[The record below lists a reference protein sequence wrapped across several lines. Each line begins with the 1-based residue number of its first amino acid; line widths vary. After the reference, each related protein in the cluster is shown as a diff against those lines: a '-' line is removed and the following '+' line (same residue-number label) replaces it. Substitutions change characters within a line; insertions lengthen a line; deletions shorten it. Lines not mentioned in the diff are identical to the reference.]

1 MTGTAMDD
9 LTGELRDL
17 LTRDGLYIAAN
28 LLFVQNDDRLN
39 IQIMAATSDSLGVLL
54 ATLSDPG
61 ELDDPGSLSR
71 RIAPGDVGVVPGKWT
86 YGLHAGR
93 YPTSDRGL
101 WLQVTVSMPAGDLPA
116 VVSRL
121 ADRR

>member
-39 IQIMAATSDSLGVLL
+39 IQITA
-54 ATLSDPG
+54 
-61 ELDDPGSLSR
+61 
-71 RIAPGDVGVVPGKWT
+71 
-86 YGLHAGR
+86 
-93 YPTSDRGL
+93 
-101 WLQVTVSMPAGDLPA
+101 
-116 VVSRL
+116 
-121 ADRR
+121 